1 MPNWAEGTIKLRGE
15 RQDIISALEEMFK
28 NDDVVIKREKD
39 NCDYVY
45 MFFETKSYFYI
56 NGTRRAFIDSSKFDI
71 MMEEDFGIIEID
83 KFQQAWAALPE
94 NYTEIS
100 KKHNIDIKIFTF
112 EQGFQFTQEIEI
124 SNGEVIKDICK
135 EYDNYEWDVPFAHMG
150 G

>member
-1 MPNWAEGTIKLRGE
+1 MPNWAEGTIKLRGK

-45 MFFETKSYFYI
+45 MLFETKSYFYI

-71 MMEEDFGIIEID
+71 MMEEDFGVIEID

>member
-1 MPNWAEGTIKLRGE
+1 MTNWAEGTIKLRGK

-45 MFFETKSYFYI
+45 MFFETKSHFYI

-71 MMEEDFGIIEID
+71 MMKEDFGIIEID
-83 KFQQAWAALPE
+83 KFQQAWTALPE
-94 NYTEIS
+94 NFTEIS

-112 EQGFQFTQEIEI
+112 EQGCQFTQEIEI
-124 SNGEVIKDICK
+124 SNGEVIKDTCK
-135 EYDNYEWDVPFAHMG
+135 AYYNYEWDVPFAHMG